1 MESGLAALAVGV
13 LTGAATGFGQE
24 TVATVARMVRE
35 RLSATPRGQAAL
47 AGVETAPGDETA
59 RREAEAVLHEA
70 LRADPVFQQVLAA
83 HLSVSTTQTQMSN
96 VVNVHGT
103 RMRGSQISLG
113 PVTVHKP
120 NTTAGLL
127 GLAAAIVV
135 VAALLVYGLV
145 QLTGGTES
153 DDGKGGRAR
162 ALSQSE
168 LQLVVPQAEDLP
180 GNWKR
185 DELDF
190 QDGVDGTTCNMGTA
204 AFMSP
209 EKEVPGASGIATQY
223 SVVACPDT
231 ATATTTFGQLTK
243 VSAVPN
249 AEETPLPV
257 RLGDQSKA
265 GTSSLEGTD
274 PFGSINPLQE
284 QSGPELKGSLI
295 TWRARVGTVVILMTY
310 GPVRDGESSAG
321 KAEDLM
327 RVVVLRARD
336 VQENG

>member
-1 MESGLAALAVGV
+1 MDLGLAALAVGV

-47 AGVETAPGDETA
+47 AGVETAPGDENA

-113 PVTVHKP
+113 PITVNKP

-185 DELDF
+185 EELDF
-190 QDGVDGTTCNMGTA
+190 QDGVDGTNCNMGRA

-209 EKEVPGASGIATQY
+209 EKEVPEANGMGAQY
-223 SVVACPDT
+223 SIVACPDT

-243 VSAVPN
+243 VSVVPN

-265 GTSSLEGTD
+265 GTSPLEGD
-274 PFGSINPLQE
+274 PFGNIAPLQE
-284 QSGPELKGSLI
+284 QSGPEMKGSLI
-295 TWRARVGTVVILMTY
+295 TWRARVGTVVILMAY
-310 GPVRDGESSAG
+310 GPVKDGENSAG

-327 RVVVLRARD
+327 RVVVLRARE